1 MARSHFTVKFSPYS
15 EEPMSIEV
23 RLPDDSLRQLPEGAT
38 GVDLAGGI
46 GARLLDAALAIK
58 LDGRLADLTTPLVD
72 GAKVE
77 IVTSKA
83 PESLELIRHS
93 TAHLLAHAVKRL
105 YPDARVGIGPVIEDG
120 FYYDFWME
128 KPFTPEDL
136 PLIEAEMHKIALEGI
151 EVVRED
157 LGRDAAIA
165 RFQKMGEPLK
175 VEVVSSIPQGDIISG
190 YRQGDFYDL
199 CRGPHVPSTAK
210 LKAFKLLS
218 IAGAYWKGDEK
229 NQMLSRIY
237 GTAFHAQKELD
248 EHLKRLEEAKA
259 RDHRK
264 LGKELGLYS
273 FHPEAPASPFFHPKG
288 TQVYN
293 ELVTYIRELYFKY
306 GYDEVITPQILDV
319 ALWKTSGHYDNYAE
333 NMYFTTAEE
342 REYAVKPMNCPGHCI
357 MFGSQKHSYRELPI
371 RYADFGRL
379 HRFERSGVTHGLTRV
394 RTFCQDDAHIY
405 CTPEQI
411 KTEMAAFLAL
421 LQEVYDTFGFEGMRV
436 ALSTRPEKRLG
447 SDEIWDAAE
456 KALGEALDEAGMPY
470 TLNPGEGA
478 FYGPKIEFQ
487 ILDALKRPW
496 QLGTLQVDYML
507 PERFDLNYTRPDGGE
522 GRPIMLHRAI
532 LGSLERFMGILVEH
546 TAGAFPA
553 WLAPV
558 QVAIL
563 PITDRAH
570 AFSTE
575 AAAQAKALRLRAEL
589 DLRNESLKAKIRD
602 AQLAKVPYMLVIGD
616 REAEA
621 GTVSVR
627 HRHRGDLGVQ
637 TLDGFLANLA
647 TEVRDRQR

>member
-1 MARSHFTVKFSPYS
+1 
-15 EEPMSIEV
+15 MSIEV

-38 GVDLAGGI
+38 GADLAGGI
-46 GARLLDAALAIK
+46 GARLLEAALAVK
-58 LDGRLADLTTPLVD
+58 VNGHLVDLKAPLADGV
-72 GAKVE
+72 KVE
-77 IVTSKA
+77 IVTNKT
-83 PESLELIRHS
+83 PESLELVRHS

-105 YPDARVGIGPVIEDG
+105 YPDARVGIGPTIEDG
-120 FYYDFWME
+120 FYYDFWVA
-128 KPFTPEDL
+128 KPFVPEDL
-136 PLIEAEMHKIALEGI
+136 PVIEAEMRKIVAEGV
-151 EVVRED
+151 EVTRED
-157 LGRDAAIA
+157 LSRDAASA
-165 RFQKMGEPLK
+165 RFESMGEPLK
-175 VEVVSSIPQGDIISG
+175 VEILANIPASDIISG
-190 YRQGDFYDL
+190 YNQGDFYDL
-199 CRGPHVPSTAK
+199 CRGPHVPNTSK

-237 GTAFHAQKELD
+237 GTAFHSQKELD

-306 GYDEVITPQILDV
+306 GYSEVITPQILDV
-319 ALWKTSGHYDNYAE
+319 ALWKTSGHYENYAE

-342 REYAVKPMNCPGHCI
+342 REYAVKPMNCPGHCL
-357 MFGSQKHSYRELPI
+357 MFGSQKHSYRDLPI

-405 CTPEQI
+405 CTPDQI
-411 KTEMAAFLAL
+411 KTEMADFLAL
-421 LQEVYDTFGFEGMRV
+421 LKEVYDTFGFDGMRV

-447 SDEIWDAAE
+447 SDAIWDAAE
-456 KALGEALDEAGMPY
+456 TALSEALDEAGIPF

-558 QVAIL
+558 QMSIL
-563 PITDRAH
+563 PITDRANGF
-570 AFSTE
+570 ATE
-575 AAAQAKALRLRAEL
+575 VAARAKALGIRAEL
-589 DLRNESLKAKIRD
+589 DQRNESLKAKIRD

-627 HRHRGDLGVQ
+627 HRHRGDLGVRALDEFLSDLKHEVQ
-637 TLDGFLANLA
+637 TRN
-647 TEVRDRQR
+647 R

>member
-1 MARSHFTVKFSPYS
+1 
-15 EEPMSIEV
+15 MSIEV
-23 RLPDDSLRQLPEGAT
+23 RLPDDSLRQLAEGAT
-38 GVDLAGGI
+38 GADLAGGI
-46 GARLLDAALAIK
+46 GARLLDAALAIRV
-58 LDGRLADLTTPLVD
+58 DGHLVDLNTPLVN
-72 GAKVE
+72 GTKVE

-105 YPDARVGIGPVIEDG
+105 YPKARVGIGPVIEDG
-120 FYYDFWME
+120 FFYDFWVD

-136 PLIEAEMHKIALEGI
+136 PFIEAEMRKIVAEGV

-157 LGRDAAIA
+157 LGRDAAVA
-165 RFQKMGEPLK
+165 RFQAAGEPLK
-175 VEVVSSIPQGDIISG
+175 VEIVSSIPQGEIVSG

-199 CRGPHVPSTAK
+199 CRGPHVPSTGK

-218 IAGAYWKGDEK
+218 IAGAYWRGDEK

-237 GTAFHAQKELD
+237 GTAFHTQKELD
-248 EHLKRLEEAKA
+248 EHLKRLEEAKT

-288 TQVYN
+288 TTVYN
-293 ELVTYIRELYFKY
+293 ELVAYMRELYFKY
-306 GYDEVITPQILDV
+306 GYSEVITPQILDV
-319 ALWKTSGHYDNYAE
+319 DLWKTSGHYENYAD

-405 CTPEQI
+405 CTTEQI
-411 KTEMAAFLAL
+411 KTEMADFLAL
-421 LQEVYDTFGFEGMRV
+421 LKEVYDTFGFEGMRV

-456 KALGEALDEAGMPY
+456 NALGEALDEAGMPY

-496 QLGTLQVDYML
+496 QLGTLQVDYMM
-507 PERFDLNYTRPDGGE
+507 PERFDLTYTRSDGGE

-570 AFSTE
+570 TFAGE
-575 AAAQAKALRLRAEL
+575 AAARAKAQGLRLEL

-627 HRHRGDLGVQ
+627 HRHKGDLGVQ
-637 TLDGFLANLA
+637 ALEDFLATLA
-647 TEVRDRQR
+647 TEVRLRQR

>member
-1 MARSHFTVKFSPYS
+1 
-15 EEPMSIEV
+15 MSISV
-23 RLPDDSLRQLPEGAT
+23 RLPDDSLRPMPEGAT
-38 GVDLAGGI
+38 GADLASGI
-46 GARLLDAALAIK
+46 GVRLLEAALAIRQ
-58 LDGRLADLTTPLVD
+58 DGQLSDLKTPLVD

-77 IVTSKA
+77 IVTSKD
-83 PESLELIRHS
+83 PESLDLIRHS
-93 TAHLLAHAVKRL
+93 TAHLLAQAVKRL
-105 YPDARVGIGPVIEDG
+105 YPHARVGIGPTIEDG
-120 FYYDFWME
+120 FYYDFLVPT
-128 KPFTPEDL
+128 PFTPEDL
-136 PLIEAEMHKIALEGI
+136 PAIEAEMRRIVAEGV
-151 EVVRED
+151 EVVHEV
-157 LGRDAAIA
+157 LGRDEAIA
-165 RFQKMGEPLK
+165 RFEGMEEPLK
-175 VEVVSSIPQGDIISG
+175 VEIVSSIPQGERISG

-199 CRGPHVPSTAK
+199 CRGPHVPNTSK
-210 LKAFKLLS
+210 LKAFKLLTT
-218 IAGAYWKGDEK
+218 AGAYWKGDEK
-229 NQMLSRIY
+229 NPMLSRIY
-237 GTAFHAQKELD
+237 GTAFHSQKELD

-288 TQVYN
+288 TVVYN

-306 GYDEVITPQILDV
+306 GYSEVITPQILDV
-319 ALWKTSGHYDNYAE
+319 ALWKTSGHYENYAE

-342 REYAVKPMNCPGHCI
+342 REYAVKPMNCPGHCL
-357 MFGSQKHSYRELPI
+357 MFGSQKHSYRDLPI

-379 HRFERSGVTHGLTRV
+379 HRYERSGVTHGLTRV
-394 RTFCQDDAHIY
+394 RTFCQDDGHIY
-405 CTPEQI
+405 CTPDQV
-411 KTEMAAFLAL
+411 KAEMAAFLAL

-447 SDEIWDAAE
+447 SDAVWDAAE
-456 KALGEALDEAGMPY
+456 GALGEALDEAGMPY

-507 PERFDLNYTRPDGGE
+507 PERFDLNYTQADGTE
-522 GRPIMLHRAI
+522 ARPIMLHRAI

-558 QVAIL
+558 QMAVL

-570 AFSTE
+570 AFASE
-575 AAAQAKALRLRAEL
+575 AADRAKARGLRVEL
-589 DLRNESLKAKIRD
+589 DLRNESLKAKIRE

-637 TLDGFLANLA
+637 TLDDFLAALA
-647 TEVRDRQR
+647 VEVAGRRR

>member
-1 MARSHFTVKFSPYS
+1 M
-15 EEPMSIEV
+15 
-23 RLPDDSLRQLPEGAT
+23 
-38 GVDLAGGI
+38 
-46 GARLLDAALAIK
+46 
-58 LDGRLADLTTPLVD
+58 
-72 GAKVE
+72 
-77 IVTSKA
+77 
-83 PESLELIRHS
+83 
-93 TAHLLAHAVKRL
+93 KRL
-105 YPDARVGIGPVIEDG
+105 FPAARVGIGPVIEDG
-120 FYYDFWME
+120 FYYDFWVD

-136 PLIEAEMHKIALEGI
+136 PVIEAEMRKIVAEGV

-157 LGRDAAIA
+157 LSRDAAVA
-165 RFQKMGEPLK
+165 RFKVMGEPLK
-175 VEVVSSIPQGDIISG
+175 VEVLAGIPAGDTISG

-237 GTAFHAQKELD
+237 GTAFHTQKELD
-248 EHLKRLEEAKA
+248 EHLQRLEEARA

-264 LGKELGLYS
+264 LGKELGLYT
-273 FHPEAPASPFFHPKG
+273 FHQEAPASPFFHPKG

-293 ELVTYIRELYFKY
+293 ELVTYMRELYFKY
-306 GYDEVITPQILDV
+306 GYSEVITPQILDV

-342 REYAVKPMNCPGHCI
+342 REYAVKPMNCPGHCL
-357 MFGSQKHSYRELPI
+357 MFDSQKHSYRNLPI

-379 HRFERSGVTHGLTRV
+379 HRYERSGVTHGLTRV
-394 RTFCQDDAHIY
+394 RTFCQDDGHIF
-405 CTPEQI
+405 CTQEQV

-421 LQEVYDTFGFEGMRV
+421 LREVYDTFGFEGMRV

-447 SDEIWDAAE
+447 SDEVWDLAE
-456 KALGEALDEAGMPY
+456 RALGEALDEAGMPF

-507 PERFDLNYTRPDGGE
+507 PERFELKYTRADGTE

-532 LGSLERFMGILVEH
+532 LGSLERFLGILIEH
-546 TAGAFPA
+546 TAGAFPS

-570 AFSTE
+570 EFSIE
-575 AAAQAKALRLRAEL
+575 AAARAKTHGLRAEL
-589 DLRNESLKAKIRD
+589 DLRNESLKAKIRE
-602 AQLAKVPYMLVIGD
+602 AQLAKIPYMLVIGD

-621 GTVSVR
+621 RTISVR

-637 TLDGFLANLA
+637 SLEGFLDALVA
-647 TEVRDRQR
+647 EVRERQR

>member
-1 MARSHFTVKFSPYS
+1 
-15 EEPMSIEV
+15 MSIEV

-38 GVDLAGGI
+38 GADLAGGI
-46 GARLLDAALAIK
+46 GARLLEAALAVK
-58 LDGRLADLTTPLVD
+58 VNGHLVDLKTALADGV
-72 GAKVE
+72 KVE
-77 IVTSKA
+77 IVTNKT
-83 PESLELIRHS
+83 PESLELVRHS

-105 YPDARVGIGPVIEDG
+105 YPDARVGIGPTIEDG
-120 FYYDFWME
+120 FYYDFWVA
-128 KPFTPEDL
+128 KPFVPEDL
-136 PLIEAEMHKIALEGI
+136 PVIEAEMRKIVAEGV
-151 EVVRED
+151 EVTRED
-157 LGRDAAIA
+157 LSRDAASA
-165 RFQKMGEPLK
+165 RFESMGEPLK
-175 VEVVSSIPQGDIISG
+175 VEILANIPASDIISG
-190 YRQGDFYDL
+190 YNQGDFYDL
-199 CRGPHVPSTAK
+199 CRGPHVPNTSK

-237 GTAFHAQKELD
+237 GTAFHSQKELD

-306 GYDEVITPQILDV
+306 GYSEVITPQILDV
-319 ALWKTSGHYDNYAE
+319 ALWKTSGHYENYAE

-342 REYAVKPMNCPGHCI
+342 REYAVKPMNCPGHCL
-357 MFGSQKHSYRELPI
+357 MFGSQKHSYRDLPI

-405 CTPEQI
+405 CTPDQI
-411 KTEMAAFLAL
+411 KTEMADFLAL
-421 LQEVYDTFGFEGMRV
+421 LKEVYDTFGFDGMRV

-447 SDEIWDAAE
+447 SDAIWDAAE
-456 KALGEALDEAGMPY
+456 TALSEALDEAGIPF

-532 LGSLERFMGILVEH
+532 LGSLERFLGILVEH

-558 QVAIL
+558 QMSIL
-563 PITDRAH
+563 PITDRANGF
-570 AFSTE
+570 ATE
-575 AAAQAKALRLRAEL
+575 VAARAKALGIRAEL
-589 DLRNESLKAKIRD
+589 DQRNESLKAKIRD

-627 HRHRGDLGVQ
+627 HRQRGDLGVRALDEFLSDLKHEVQ
-637 TLDGFLANLA
+637 TRN
-647 TEVRDRQR
+647 R

>member
-1 MARSHFTVKFSPYS
+1 
-15 EEPMSIEV
+15 MSIEV
-23 RLPDDSLRQLPEGAT
+23 RLPDDSLRQLAEGAT
-38 GVDLAGGI
+38 GADLAGGI
-46 GARLLDAALAIK
+46 GARLLEAALAVK
-58 LDGRLADLTTPLVD
+58 VDGRLVDLKAPLADGV
-72 GAKVE
+72 KVE
-77 IVTSKA
+77 IVTNKS
-83 PESLELIRHS
+83 PDSLELVRHS

-105 YPDARVGIGPVIEDG
+105 YPHARVGIGPTIEDG
-120 FYYDFWME
+120 FYYDFWMD

-136 PLIEAEMHKIALEGI
+136 PVIEAEMRKIVAEDVPVI
-151 EVVRED
+151 RED
-157 LGRDAAIA
+157 LGRDAAVA
-165 RFQKMGEPLK
+165 RFAELDEPLK
-175 VEVVSSIPQGDIISG
+175 VEIVATIPQGDIVSG
-190 YRQGDFYDL
+190 YSQGDFYDL
-199 CRGPHVPSTAK
+199 CRGPHVPSTSK

-229 NQMLSRIY
+229 RQMLSRIY
-237 GTAFHAQKELD
+237 GTAFHSQKELD
-248 EHLKRLEEAKA
+248 EHLKRLEEARA

-306 GYDEVITPQILDV
+306 EYSEVITPQILDV

-357 MFGSQKHSYRELPI
+357 MYGSQKHSYRDLPI

-411 KTEMAAFLAL
+411 KAEMAAFLEL
-421 LQEVYDTFGFEGMRV
+421 LKEVYDTFGFEGMRV

-447 SDEIWDAAE
+447 SDEVWDAGE
-456 KALGEALDEAGMPY
+456 KALAEALDEAGMPY

-507 PERFDLNYTRPDGGE
+507 PERFELTYTRPDGGE
-522 GRPIMLHRAI
+522 GQPIMLHRAI

-570 AFSTE
+570 AFSME
-575 AAAQAKALRLRAEL
+575 AAAQAKALGLRAEL
-589 DLRNESLKAKIRD
+589 DLRNESLKAKIRE

-637 TLDGFLANLA
+637 PLAEFLASLA

>member
-1 MARSHFTVKFSPYS
+1 MP
-15 EEPMSIEV
+15 IEV
-23 RLPDDSLRQLPEGAT
+23 RLPDDSLRQLAEGAT
-38 GVDLAGGI
+38 GADLAGGI
-46 GARLLDAALAIK
+46 GARLLEAALAIK
-58 LDGRLADLTTPLVD
+58 VDGRLADLKTPLVT

-77 IVTSKA
+77 ILTSKA

-105 YPDARVGIGPVIEDG
+105 YPGAKVGIGPVIEDG
-120 FYYDFWME
+120 FYYDFWVD

-136 PLIEAEMHKIALEGI
+136 PAIEAEMRKIVAEGV

-157 LGRDAAIA
+157 LERDAAVA
-165 RFQKMGEPLK
+165 RFQAMGEPLK
-175 VEVVSSIPQGDIISG
+175 VEIVSSIPSGELIGG

-199 CRGPHVPSTAK
+199 CRGPHVPSTSK

-218 IAGAYWKGDEK
+218 IAGAYWRGDER

-237 GTAFHAQKELD
+237 GTAFHTQKELD
-248 EHLKRLEEAKA
+248 EHLTRLEEAKA

-306 GYDEVITPQILDV
+306 GYSEVITPQILDV

-342 REYAVKPMNCPGHCI
+342 REYAVKPMNCPGHCL
-357 MFGSQKHSYRELPI
+357 MFGSQKHSYRDLPI

-379 HRFERSGVTHGLTRV
+379 HRYERSGVTHGLTRV

-405 CTPEQI
+405 CTPDQI
-411 KTEMAAFLAL
+411 KAEMADFLAL
-421 LQEVYDTFGFEGMRV
+421 LKEVYDTFGFDGMRV

-447 SDEIWDAAE
+447 SDAIWDAAE
-456 KALGEALDEAGMPY
+456 TALSEALNEAGMPF

-507 PERFDLNYTRPDGGE
+507 PERFDLNYTQADGSE

-558 QVAIL
+558 QVAVL

-575 AAAQAKALRLRAEL
+575 AAAAAKALGLRADL

-637 TLDGFLANLA
+637 ALDGFLATLSG
-647 TEVRDRQR
+647 EVRSRQR

>member
-1 MARSHFTVKFSPYS
+1 
-15 EEPMSIEV
+15 MSIEV

-38 GVDLAGGI
+38 GADLAGGI
-46 GARLLDAALAIK
+46 GARLLEAALAIK
-58 LDGRLADLTTPLVD
+58 VDGHLVDLNAPLVD

-105 YPDARVGIGPVIEDG
+105 YPGAKVGIGPVIEDG
-120 FYYDFWME
+120 FYYDFWVE

-136 PLIEAEMHKIALEGI
+136 PAIEAEMSKIVAERV

-157 LGRDAAIA
+157 LGRDGAVA
-165 RFQKMGEPLK
+165 RFTEMGEPLK
-175 VEVVSSIPQGDIISG
+175 VEVVSGIPSGDMISG

-199 CRGPHVPSTAK
+199 CRGPHVPNTAK

-218 IAGAYWKGDEK
+218 IAGAYWKGDER

-237 GTAFHAQKELD
+237 GTAFHSQKELD

-273 FHPEAPASPFFHPKG
+273 FHAEAPASPFFHPKG
-288 TQVYN
+288 THVYN

-306 GYDEVITPQILDV
+306 GYSEVITPQVLDV
-319 ALWKTSGHYDNYAE
+319 ALWKTSGHYENYAE

-342 REYAVKPMNCPGHCI
+342 REYALKPMNCPGHCI
-357 MFGSQKHSYRELPI
+357 LFGAQKHSYRDLPI

-379 HRFERSGVTHGLTRV
+379 HRYERSGVIHGLTRV

-405 CTPEQI
+405 CTPDQI
-411 KTEMAAFLAL
+411 KPEMADFLAL
-421 LQEVYDTFGFEGMRV
+421 LKEVYDTFGFEGMRV

-447 SDEIWDAAE
+447 SDAIWDAAE
-456 KALGEALDEAGMPY
+456 NALSEALNEADIPF

-558 QVAIL
+558 QMSVL
-563 PITDRAH
+563 PITDRAN
-570 AFSTE
+570 AFATE
-575 AAAQAKALRLRAEL
+575 VAAGAKALGLRAEL
-589 DLRNESLKAKIRD
+589 DARNESLKAKIRE

-637 TLDGFLANLA
+637 PLEEFLQALA
-647 TEVRDRQR
+647 TEVKDRQR

>member
-1 MARSHFTVKFSPYS
+1 
-15 EEPMSIEV
+15 MSIEV

-38 GVDLAGGI
+38 GADLAGGI
-46 GARLLDAALAIK
+46 GARLLDAALAVK
-58 LDGRLADLTTPLVD
+58 VDGRLVDLKAPLAHGV
-72 GAKVE
+72 KVE

-105 YPDARVGIGPVIEDG
+105 YPNARVGIGPTIEDG
-120 FYYDFWME
+120 FYYDFWVE
-128 KPFTPEDL
+128 KPFVPEDL
-136 PLIEAEMHKIALEGI
+136 ATIEAEMHKIVAEGV

-157 LGRDAAIA
+157 LSRDAASA
-165 RFQKMGEPLK
+165 RFESIGEPLK
-175 VEVVSSIPQGDIISG
+175 VEILANIPASDIISG
-190 YRQGDFYDL
+190 YSQGDFYDL
-199 CRGPHVPSTAK
+199 CRGPHVPNTSK

-218 IAGAYWKGDEK
+218 IAGAYWKGDER

-237 GTAFHAQKELD
+237 GTAFHSQKELD

-306 GYDEVITPQILDV
+306 GYSEVITPQILDV
-319 ALWKTSGHYDNYAE
+319 ALWKTSGHYENYAE

-342 REYAVKPMNCPGHCI
+342 REYAVKPMNCPGHCL
-357 MFGSQKHSYRELPI
+357 MFGSLKHSYRDLPI

-411 KTEMAAFLAL
+411 KTEMADFLAL
-421 LQEVYDTFGFEGMRV
+421 LKEVYDTFGFEGMRV

-456 KALGEALDEAGMPY
+456 TALSEALNEAGMPF

-507 PERFDLNYTRPDGGE
+507 PERFDLSYTRPDGGE

-558 QVAIL
+558 QMTVL
-563 PITDRAH
+563 PITDRAN
-570 AFSTE
+570 AFATE
-575 AAAQAKALRLRAEL
+575 VAAKAKTFGLRAEL
-589 DLRNESLKAKIRD
+589 DQRNESLKAKIRE

-637 TLDGFLANLA
+637 PLDTFLQTLKA
-647 TEVRDRQR
+647 EVQSRQR

>member
-1 MARSHFTVKFSPYS
+1 
-15 EEPMSIEV
+15 MSIEV
-23 RLPDDSLRQLPEGAT
+23 RLPDDSLRQLDEGAT
-38 GVDLAGGI
+38 GADLAGGI
-46 GARLLDAALAIK
+46 GARLLDAALAIRVDGK
-58 LDGRLADLTTPLVD
+58 LLDLDTPLVD
-72 GAKVE
+72 GSKVE
-77 IVTSKA
+77 IVTNRT
-83 PESLELIRHS
+83 PESLELVRHS

-105 YPDARVGIGPVIEDG
+105 FPDARVGIGPVIEDG
-120 FYYDFWME
+120 FFYDFWVE

-136 PLIEAEMHKIALEGI
+136 PRIEAEMRKIVAEGI
-151 EVVRED
+151 EVRRED
-157 LGRDAAIA
+157 LGRDAAVA
-165 RFQKMGEPLK
+165 RFTEQGEPLK
-175 VEVVSSIPQGDIISG
+175 VEIVSSIPQGDVVSG

-218 IAGAYWKGDEK
+218 IAGAYWKGDER

-237 GTAFHAQKELD
+237 GTAFHSQKELE

-264 LGKELGLYS
+264 LGKELGLYT

-288 TQVYN
+288 TAIYN

-306 GYDEVITPQILDV
+306 GYSEVITPQILDV
-319 ALWKTSGHYDNYAE
+319 ALWKTSGHYENYAE

-342 REYAVKPMNCPGHCI
+342 REYAVKPMNCPGHCL
-357 MFGSQKHSYRELPI
+357 MYASHKHSYRDLPV

-411 KTEMAAFLAL
+411 KSEMAAFLAL
-421 LQEVYDTFGFEGMRV
+421 LAEVYDTFGFEGMRV

-447 SDEIWDAAE
+447 SDEVWDAGE
-456 KALGEALDEAGMPY
+456 QALAEALDEAGMPY

-507 PERFDLNYTRPDGGE
+507 PERFELTFTRPDGGE
-522 GRPIMLHRAI
+522 GQPIMLHRAI

-558 QVAIL
+558 QVAFL

-570 AFSTE
+570 AFATE
-575 AAAQAKALRLRAEL
+575 AAAQAKALNLRADL

-637 TLDGFLANLA
+637 PLADFLQSLA
-647 TEVRDRQR
+647 TEIRDRQR

>member
-1 MARSHFTVKFSPYS
+1 
-15 EEPMSIEV
+15 
-23 RLPDDSLRQLPEGAT
+23 
-38 GVDLAGGI
+38 
-46 GARLLDAALAIK
+46 
-58 LDGRLADLTTPLVD
+58 
-72 GAKVE
+72 
-77 IVTSKA
+77 
-83 PESLELIRHS
+83 
-93 TAHLLAHAVKRL
+93 
-105 YPDARVGIGPVIEDG
+105 
-120 FYYDFWME
+120 
-128 KPFTPEDL
+128 
-136 PLIEAEMHKIALEGI
+136 
-151 EVVRED
+151 
-157 LGRDAAIA
+157 
-165 RFQKMGEPLK
+165 
-175 VEVVSSIPQGDIISG
+175 
-190 YRQGDFYDL
+190 
-199 CRGPHVPSTAK
+199 
-210 LKAFKLLS
+210 
-218 IAGAYWKGDEK
+218 
-229 NQMLSRIY
+229 MLSRIY
-237 GTAFHAQKELD
+237 GTAFHSQKELD

-306 GYDEVITPQILDV
+306 EYSEVITPQILDV

-357 MFGSQKHSYRELPI
+357 MYGSQKHSYRDLPI

-411 KTEMAAFLAL
+411 KGEMAAFLEL
-421 LQEVYDTFGFEGMRV
+421 LKEVYDTFGFEGMRV

-447 SDEIWDAAE
+447 SDEVWDAGE
-456 KALGEALDEAGMPY
+456 QALAEALDEAGIPF

-507 PERFDLNYTRPDGGE
+507 PERFELKYTRPDGGE
-522 GRPIMLHRAI
+522 GQPIMLHRAI

-570 AFSTE
+570 AFSME
-575 AAAQAKALRLRAEL
+575 AAAQAKALGLRAEL
-589 DLRNESLKAKIRD
+589 DLRNESLKAKIRE

-637 TLDGFLANLA
+637 PLADFLAFLA

>member
-1 MARSHFTVKFSPYS
+1 
-15 EEPMSIEV
+15 MSIEV
-23 RLPDDSLRQLPEGAT
+23 RLPDDSLRQLAEGAT
-38 GVDLAGGI
+38 GADLAGGI
-46 GARLLDAALAIK
+46 GARLLEAALAVK
-58 LDGRLADLTTPLVD
+58 VDGRLVDLKAPLADGV
-72 GAKVE
+72 KVE
-77 IVTSKA
+77 IVTNKS
-83 PESLELIRHS
+83 PDSLELVRHS

-105 YPDARVGIGPVIEDG
+105 YPHARVGIGPTIEDG
-120 FYYDFWME
+120 FYYDFWMD

-136 PLIEAEMHKIALEGI
+136 PVIEAEMRKIVAEDVPVI
-151 EVVRED
+151 RED
-157 LGRDAAIA
+157 LGRDAAVA
-165 RFQKMGEPLK
+165 RFAELDEPLK
-175 VEVVSSIPQGDIISG
+175 VEIVATIPQGDIVSG
-190 YRQGDFYDL
+190 YSQGDFYDL
-199 CRGPHVPSTAK
+199 CRGPHVPSTSK

-229 NQMLSRIY
+229 RQMLSRIY
-237 GTAFHAQKELD
+237 GTAFHSQKELD
-248 EHLKRLEEAKA
+248 EHLKRLEEARA

-306 GYDEVITPQILDV
+306 EYSEVITPQILDV

-357 MFGSQKHSYRELPI
+357 MYGSQKHSYRDLPI
-371 RYADFGRL
+371 RDADFGRL

-411 KTEMAAFLAL
+411 KAEMAAFLEL
-421 LQEVYDTFGFEGMRV
+421 LKEVYDTFGFEGMRV

-447 SDEIWDAAE
+447 SDEVWDAGE
-456 KALGEALDEAGMPY
+456 KALAEALDEAGMPY

-507 PERFDLNYTRPDGGE
+507 PERFELTYTRPDGGE
-522 GRPIMLHRAI
+522 GQPIMLHRAI

-570 AFSTE
+570 AFSME
-575 AAAQAKALRLRAEL
+575 AAAQAKALGLRAEL
-589 DLRNESLKAKIRD
+589 DLRNESLKAKIRE

-637 TLDGFLANLA
+637 PLAEFLASLA

>member
-1 MARSHFTVKFSPYS
+1 MP
-15 EEPMSIEV
+15 IEV

-38 GVDLAGGI
+38 GADLAGGI
-46 GARLLDAALAIK
+46 GARLLEAALAIRV
-58 LDGRLADLTTPLVD
+58 DGNLVDLKAPLADGVR
-72 GAKVE
+72 VE
-77 IVTSKA
+77 IVTNKN

-105 YPDARVGIGPVIEDG
+105 YPQARVGIGPTIEDG
-120 FYYDFWME
+120 FYYDFWMD

-136 PLIEAEMHKIALEGI
+136 PVIEAEMRKIVAEDVPVI
-151 EVVRED
+151 RED
-157 LGRDAAIA
+157 LGRDAAVA
-165 RFQKMGEPLK
+165 RFTELDEPLK
-175 VEVVSSIPQGDIISG
+175 VEIVATIPQGDIVSG
-190 YRQGDFYDL
+190 YSQGDFYDL
-199 CRGPHVPSTAK
+199 CRGPHVPSTSK

-218 IAGAYWKGDEK
+218 IAGAYWRGDEK
-229 NQMLSRIY
+229 RQMLSRIY
-237 GTAFHAQKELD
+237 GTAFHSSKELD

-306 GYDEVITPQILDV
+306 GYSEVITPQILDV

-357 MFGSQKHSYRELPI
+357 MYGSQKHSYRDLPI

-411 KTEMAAFLAL
+411 KAEMAAFLEL
-421 LQEVYDTFGFEGMRV
+421 LKEVYDTFGFDGMRV

-447 SDEIWDAAE
+447 SDEVWDAGE
-456 KALGEALDEAGMPY
+456 KALAEALDEAGMPY

-507 PERFDLNYTRPDGGE
+507 PERFELKYTRPDGGE
-522 GRPIMLHRAI
+522 GQPIMLHRAI

-575 AAAQAKALRLRAEL
+575 AAAQAKALGLRAEL
-589 DLRNESLKAKIRD
+589 DLRNESLKAKIRE

-637 TLDGFLANLA
+637 PLAGFLASLA
-647 TEVRDRQR
+647 TEVRERQG

>member
-1 MARSHFTVKFSPYS
+1 
-15 EEPMSIEV
+15 MSIEV
-23 RLPDDSLRQLPEGAT
+23 RLPDDSLRQLADGAT
-38 GVDLAGGI
+38 GADLAGGI
-46 GARLLDAALAIK
+46 GARLLEAALAVK
-58 LDGRLADLTTPLVD
+58 VDGRLADLRAPLVN
-72 GAKVE
+72 GVKVE
-77 IVTSKA
+77 IVTNKT

-105 YPDARVGIGPVIEDG
+105 YPNARVGIGPTIEDG
-120 FYYDFWME
+120 FYYDFWVD

-136 PLIEAEMHKIALEGI
+136 PVIEAEMKKIVAEGV

-157 LGRDAAIA
+157 LDRDVAVA
-165 RFQKMGEPLK
+165 RFQAMGEPLK
-175 VEVVSSIPQGDIISG
+175 VEIVAGLPAGEQISG

-199 CRGPHVPSTAK
+199 CRGPHVPSTSK

-218 IAGAYWKGDEK
+218 IAGAYWRGDER

-237 GTAFHAQKELD
+237 GTAFHTQKELD
-248 EHLKRLEEAKA
+248 EHLSRLEEAKT

-288 TQVYN
+288 TLVYN

-306 GYDEVITPQILDV
+306 GYSEVITPQILDV
-319 ALWKTSGHYDNYAE
+319 ALWKTSGHYENFAE
-333 NMYFTTAEE
+333 SMYFTTAEE
-342 REYAVKPMNCPGHCI
+342 REYALKPMNCPGHCL
-357 MFGSQKHSYRELPI
+357 MFGVQKHSYRDLPI
-371 RYADFGRL
+371 RFADFGRL
-379 HRFERSGVTHGLTRV
+379 HRYERSGVTHGLTRV

-411 KTEMAAFLAL
+411 KPEMASFLSL
-421 LQEVYDTFGFEGMRV
+421 LKEVYDTFGFEGMRV

-456 KALGEALDEAGMPY
+456 HALGEALDEAGLPY

-487 ILDALKRPW
+487 LLDALKRPW

-507 PERFDLNYTRPDGGE
+507 PERFDLNYTRPDGTE

-553 WLAPV
+553 WLAPT

-563 PITDRAH
+563 PITDRAN
-570 AFSTE
+570 AFATE
-575 AAAQAKALRLRAEL
+575 VAARAKTLALRAEL
-589 DLRNESLKAKIRD
+589 DARNESLKAKIRD

-637 TLDGFLANLA
+637 APDTFLATLA
-647 TEVRDRQR
+647 QEVQSRQR

>member
-1 MARSHFTVKFSPYS
+1 
-15 EEPMSIEV
+15 MSIEV

-38 GVDLAGGI
+38 GADLAGGI
-46 GARLLDAALAIK
+46 GARLLEAALAIK
-58 LDGRLADLTTPLVD
+58 VDGHLVDLKAPLVN

-77 IVTSKA
+77 IVTNKA

-105 YPDARVGIGPVIEDG
+105 YPGAKVGIGPVIEDG
-120 FYYDFWME
+120 FYYDFWVE

-136 PLIEAEMHKIALEGI
+136 PAIEAEMAKIVAEGV
-151 EVVRED
+151 EVIRED
-157 LGRDAAIA
+157 LGRDAAVA
-165 RFQKMGEPLK
+165 RFTEMGEPLK
-175 VEVVSSIPQGDIISG
+175 VEVVSGIPSGDIISG

-199 CRGPHVPSTAK
+199 CRGPHVPSTSK

-237 GTAFHAQKELD
+237 GTAFHSQKELD

-293 ELVTYIRELYFKY
+293 ELVTYMRELYFKY
-306 GYDEVITPQILDV
+306 GYSEVITPQVLDV
-319 ALWKTSGHYDNYAE
+319 ALWKTSGHYENYAE

-342 REYAVKPMNCPGHCI
+342 REYALKPMNCPGHCI
-357 MFGSQKHSYRELPI
+357 MFGSQKHSYRDLPI

-379 HRFERSGVTHGLTRV
+379 HRYERSGVTHGLTRV

-405 CTPEQI
+405 CTPDQI
-411 KTEMAAFLAL
+411 KAEMADFLAL
-421 LQEVYDTFGFEGMRV
+421 LKEVYDTFGFDGMRV

-447 SDEIWDAAE
+447 SEEIWDTAE
-456 KALGEALDEAGMPY
+456 NALSEALNEAGMPF

-563 PITDRAH
+563 PITDRAN
-570 AFSTE
+570 AFATE
-575 AAAQAKALRLRAEL
+575 IAARVKSLGLRAEL
-589 DLRNESLKAKIRD
+589 DARNESLKAKIRE

-637 TLDGFLANLA
+637 PLEGFLQTLA
-647 TEVRDRQR
+647 TEVQDRQR

>member
-1 MARSHFTVKFSPYS
+1 
-15 EEPMSIEV
+15 MSIEV

-38 GVDLAGGI
+38 GADLAAGI
-46 GARLLDAALAIK
+46 GARLLDAALAVK
-58 LDGRLADLTTPLVD
+58 VDGRLVDLKAPLANGV
-72 GAKVE
+72 KVE
-77 IVTSKA
+77 IVTNKT

-105 YPDARVGIGPVIEDG
+105 YPNAKVGIGPVIEDG
-120 FYYDFWME
+120 FYYDFWVD

-136 PLIEAEMHKIALEGI
+136 PIIEAEMRKVVTEGV

-157 LGRDAAIA
+157 LSRDEAVA
-165 RFQKMGEPLK
+165 RFQAMGEPLK
-175 VEVVSSIPQGDIISG
+175 VEVVSGIPSGDIISG

-210 LKAFKLLS
+210 LKVFKLQS
-218 IAGAYWKGDEK
+218 IAGAYWKGDER

-237 GTAFHAQKELD
+237 GTAFHTQKELD

-288 TQVYN
+288 TLVYN

-306 GYDEVITPQILDV
+306 DYSEVITPQILDV

-357 MFGSQKHSYRELPI
+357 MFGTQKHSYRDLPI

-379 HRFERSGVTHGLTRV
+379 HRYERSGVTHGLTRV

-411 KTEMAAFLAL
+411 KSEMADFLAL
-421 LQEVYDTFGFEGMRV
+421 LKEVYDTFGFDGMRV

-456 KALGEALDEAGMPY
+456 NALSEALNEAGMPF

-553 WLAPV
+553 WLAPT

-563 PITDRAH
+563 PITDRAN
-570 AFSTE
+570 AFATE
-575 AAAQAKALRLRAEL
+575 VAAAAKALGLRAEL
-589 DLRNESLKAKIRD
+589 DQRNESLKAKIRE

-637 TLDGFLANLA
+637 TQDGFLEMLA
-647 TEVRDRQR
+647 TEVRHRHR

>member
-1 MARSHFTVKFSPYS
+1 
-15 EEPMSIEV
+15 MSIAV
-23 RLPDDSLRQLPEGAT
+23 RLPDDSLRPLPEGAT
-38 GVDLAGGI
+38 GTDLAAGI
-46 GARLLDAALAIK
+46 GARLLDAALAIRQ
-58 LDGRLADLTTPLVD
+58 DGHLSDLKTPLVD

-77 IVTSKA
+77 IVTSKD
-83 PESLELIRHS
+83 PESLDLIRHS
-93 TAHLLAHAVKRL
+93 TAHLLAQAVKRL
-105 YPDARVGIGPVIEDG
+105 YPHARVGIGPTIEDG
-120 FYYDFWME
+120 FYYDFLVPV
-128 KPFTPEDL
+128 PFTPEDL
-136 PLIEAEMHKIALEGI
+136 PAIEAEMRRIVAEGVDVVH
-151 EVVRED
+151 EV
-157 LGRDAAIA
+157 LGRAEAIA
-165 RFQKMGEPLK
+165 RFEALGEPLK
-175 VEVVSSIPQGDIISG
+175 VEIVSSIPEGDRISG

-199 CRGPHVPSTAK
+199 CRGPHIPNTSK
-210 LKAFKLLS
+210 LKAFKLLTT
-218 IAGAYWKGDEK
+218 AGAYWKGDEK
-229 NQMLSRIY
+229 NPMLSRIY
-237 GTAFHAQKELD
+237 GTAFHTQKELD

-288 TQVYN
+288 TVVYN

-306 GYDEVITPQILDV
+306 GYSEVITPQILDV
-319 ALWKTSGHYDNYAE
+319 ALWKTSGHYENYAE

-342 REYAVKPMNCPGHCI
+342 REYAVKPMNCPGHCL
-357 MFGSQKHSYRELPI
+357 MFGSQKHSYRDLPI

-379 HRFERSGVTHGLTRV
+379 HRYERSGVTHGLTRV
-394 RTFCQDDAHIY
+394 RTFCQDDGHIY
-405 CTPEQI
+405 CTPEQV
-411 KTEMAAFLAL
+411 KAEMAAFLAL

-447 SDEIWDAAE
+447 SDAIWDAAE
-456 KALGEALDEAGMPY
+456 GALGAALAEAGMPY

-507 PERFDLNYTRPDGGE
+507 PERFDLNYTQADGTE
-522 GRPIMLHRAI
+522 ARPIMLHRAI

-558 QVAIL
+558 QMAVL

-570 AFSTE
+570 AFARES
-575 AAAQAKALRLRAEL
+575 ADRAKARGLRVEL
-589 DLRNESLKAKIRD
+589 DLRNESLKAKIRE

-637 TLDGFLANLA
+637 SLDGFLAGLA
-647 TEVRDRQR
+647 TESQERRR

>member
-1 MARSHFTVKFSPYS
+1 
-15 EEPMSIEV
+15 MSIEV
-23 RLPDDSLRQLPEGAT
+23 RLPDDSLRQLDEGAT
-38 GVDLAGGI
+38 GADLAGGI
-46 GARLLDAALAIK
+46 GARLLDAALAIRVDGK
-58 LDGRLADLTTPLVD
+58 LLDLDTPLVD
-72 GAKVE
+72 GSKVE
-77 IVTSKA
+77 IVTNRT
-83 PESLELIRHS
+83 PESLELVRHS

-105 YPDARVGIGPVIEDG
+105 FPDARVGIGPVIEDG
-120 FYYDFWME
+120 FFYDFWVE

-136 PLIEAEMHKIALEGI
+136 PRIEAEMRKIVAEGI
-151 EVVRED
+151 EVRRED
-157 LGRDAAIA
+157 LGRDAAVA
-165 RFQKMGEPLK
+165 RFTEQGEPLK
-175 VEVVSSIPQGDIISG
+175 VEIVSSIPQGDVVSG
-190 YRQGDFYDL
+190 YCQGDFYDL

-218 IAGAYWKGDEK
+218 IAGAYWKGDER

-237 GTAFHAQKELD
+237 GTAFHSQKELE

-264 LGKELGLYS
+264 LGKELGLYT

-288 TQVYN
+288 TAIYN

-306 GYDEVITPQILDV
+306 GYSEVITPQILDV
-319 ALWKTSGHYDNYAE
+319 ALWKTSGHYENYAE

-342 REYAVKPMNCPGHCI
+342 REYAVKPMNCPGHCL
-357 MFGSQKHSYRELPI
+357 MYASHKHSYRDLPV

-411 KTEMAAFLAL
+411 KSEMAAFLAL
-421 LQEVYDTFGFEGMRV
+421 LAEVYDTFGFEGMRV

-447 SDEIWDAAE
+447 SDEVWDAGE
-456 KALGEALDEAGMPY
+456 QALAEALDEAGMPY

-507 PERFDLNYTRPDGGE
+507 PERFELTFTRPDGGE
-522 GRPIMLHRAI
+522 GQPIMLHRAI

-558 QVAIL
+558 QVAFL

-570 AFSTE
+570 AFATE
-575 AAAQAKALRLRAEL
+575 AAAQAKALNLRADL

-637 TLDGFLANLA
+637 PLADFLQSLA
-647 TEVRDRQR
+647 TEIRDRQR

>member
-1 MARSHFTVKFSPYS
+1 MA
-15 EEPMSIEV
+15 IEV
-23 RLPDDSLRQLPEGAT
+23 RLPDDSLRQLAEGAT
-38 GVDLAGGI
+38 GADLAGGI
-46 GARLLDAALAIK
+46 GARLLEAALAVK
-58 LDGRLADLTTPLVD
+58 VDGRLADLKAPLVN

-105 YPDARVGIGPVIEDG
+105 YPGARVGIGPVIEDG
-120 FYYDFWME
+120 FYYDFWVD

-136 PLIEAEMHKIALEGI
+136 PAIEAEMQKIVTEDV

-157 LGRDAAIA
+157 LDRDVAAA
-165 RFQKMGEPLK
+165 RFQAMGEPLK
-175 VEVVSSIPQGDIISG
+175 VEIVSSIPPGERIGG

-199 CRGPHVPSTAK
+199 CRGPHVPSTSK

-218 IAGAYWKGDEK
+218 IAGAYWRGDER
-229 NQMLSRIY
+229 NPMLSRIY
-237 GTAFHAQKELD
+237 GTAFHTPKELD

-306 GYDEVITPQILDV
+306 GYSEVITPQILDV
-319 ALWKTSGHYDNYAE
+319 ALWKTSGHYENFAE

-342 REYAVKPMNCPGHCI
+342 REYALKPMNCPGHCL
-357 MFGSQKHSYRELPI
+357 MFGSQKHSYRDLPI

-379 HRFERSGVTHGLTRV
+379 HRYERSGVTHGLTRV
-394 RTFCQDDAHIY
+394 RTFCQDDGHLF
-405 CTPEQI
+405 CTPEQV
-411 KTEMAAFLAL
+411 KTEMASFLTL
-421 LQEVYDTFGFEGMRV
+421 LKEVYDTFGFGGMRV

-456 KALGEALDEAGMPY
+456 RALGEALDEAGMPY

-487 ILDALKRPW
+487 LLDALKRPW
-496 QLGTLQVDYML
+496 QLGTLQVDYMM
-507 PERFDLNYTRPDGGE
+507 PERFDLKYTRADGTE

-558 QVAIL
+558 QVAVL

-570 AFSTE
+570 AFSIE
-575 AAAQAKALRLRAEL
+575 AAAQAKARGLRAEL

-637 TLDGFLANLA
+637 ALDGFLATLA
-647 TEVRDRQR
+647 EEVSSRQR

>member
-1 MARSHFTVKFSPYS
+1 
-15 EEPMSIEV
+15 MSIEV
-23 RLPDDSLRQLPEGAT
+23 RLPDDSLRPLPEGAT
-38 GVDLAGGI
+38 GADLAGGI
-46 GARLLDAALAIK
+46 GARLLEAALAVK
-58 LDGRLADLTTPLVD
+58 VNGHLADLKAPLAN

-77 IVTSKA
+77 IVTNKA
-83 PESLELIRHS
+83 PESLDLIRHS

-105 YPDARVGIGPVIEDG
+105 HPDARVGIGPTIEDG
-120 FYYDFWME
+120 FYYDFWVD

-136 PLIEAEMHKIALEGI
+136 PVIEAEMRKIVAEDIQI
-151 EVVRED
+151 ERED
-157 LGRDAAIA
+157 LERDAAVA
-165 RFQKMGEPLK
+165 RFQAMGEPLK
-175 VEVVSSIPQGDIISG
+175 VEVVAGIPSGDIISG

-199 CRGPHVPSTAK
+199 CRGPHVPSTGK

-218 IAGAYWKGDEK
+218 IAGAYWRGDER

-237 GTAFHAQKELD
+237 GTAFHTQKELD

-293 ELVTYIRELYFKY
+293 ELVAYIRELYFKY
-306 GYDEVITPQILDV
+306 GYSEVITPQILDV
-319 ALWKTSGHYDNYAE
+319 ALWKTSGHYENYAE

-342 REYAVKPMNCPGHCI
+342 REYAVKPMNCPGHCL
-357 MFGSQKHSYRELPI
+357 MFATQKHSYRDLPI

-379 HRFERSGVTHGLTRV
+379 HRYERSGVTHGLTRV

-411 KTEMAAFLAL
+411 KTEMADFLAL
-421 LQEVYDTFGFEGMRV
+421 LKEVYDTFGFDGMRV

-447 SDEIWDAAE
+447 SDAIWDAAE
-456 KALGEALDEAGMPY
+456 QALSEALDEAGMPY

-507 PERFDLNYTRPDGGE
+507 PERFDLKYTQADGSE

-570 AFSTE
+570 AFSIE
-575 AAAQAKALRLRAEL
+575 AAARAKALGLRAEL
-589 DLRNESLKAKIRD
+589 DLRNESLKAKIRE
-602 AQLAKVPYMLVIGD
+602 AQLAKIPYMLVIGD

-627 HRHRGDLGVQ
+627 HRHRGDTGVQ
-637 TLDGFLANLA
+637 ALDGFLAALA
-647 TEVRDRQR
+647 GEVRSRQR

>member
-1 MARSHFTVKFSPYS
+1 
-15 EEPMSIEV
+15 MSIEV

-38 GVDLAGGI
+38 GADLAGGI
-46 GARLLDAALAIK
+46 GARLLEAALAIK
-58 LDGRLADLTTPLVD
+58 VDGRLVDLKAPLANGV
-72 GAKVE
+72 KVE
-77 IVTSKA
+77 IVTHKA
-83 PESLELIRHS
+83 PESLELVRHS

-105 YPDARVGIGPVIEDG
+105 YPGVRVGIGPVIEDG

-136 PLIEAEMHKIALEGI
+136 PAIEAEMRKIVSEGI

-157 LGRDAAIA
+157 LDRDAAVA
-165 RFQKMGEPLK
+165 RFQAMGEPLK
-175 VEVVSSIPQGDIISG
+175 VDVVSGIPQGDIISG

-218 IAGAYWKGDEK
+218 IAGAYWKGDER

-237 GTAFHAQKELD
+237 GTAFHTQKELD
-248 EHLKRLEEAKA
+248 EHLSRLEEAKA

-306 GYDEVITPQILDV
+306 GYSEVITPQIMDV
-319 ALWKTSGHYDNYAE
+319 SLWKTSGHYE
-333 NMYFTTAEE
+333 NFADSMYFTTAEE
-342 REYAVKPMNCPGHCI
+342 REYALKPMNCPGHCLL
-357 MFGSQKHSYRELPI
+357 FGTQKHSYRDLPI

-379 HRFERSGVTHGLTRV
+379 HRYERSGVTHGLTRV

-411 KTEMAAFLAL
+411 KVEMAAFLAL
-421 LQEVYDTFGFEGMRV
+421 LKEVYDTFGFDGTRV

-447 SDEIWDAAE
+447 SEAIWDAAE
-456 KALGEALDEAGMPY
+456 GALGEALDEAGIPY

-487 ILDALKRPW
+487 VLDALKRPW
-496 QLGTLQVDYML
+496 QLGTLQVDYSM
-507 PERFDLNYTRPDGGE
+507 PERFDLTYTQPDGTE
-522 GRPIMLHRAI
+522 GRPVMLHRAI

-546 TAGAFPA
+546 TAGAFPV
-553 WLAPV
+553 WLAPT
-558 QVAIL
+558 QVSIL
-563 PITDRAH
+563 PITDRAN
-570 AFSTE
+570 AFATDV
-575 AAAQAKALRLRAEL
+575 AVRAKALGLRAEL
-589 DLRNESLKAKIRD
+589 DSRNESLKAKIRD

-637 TLDGFLANLA
+637 TLDGFLTALA
-647 TEVRDRQR
+647 AEVRERQR